1 MDAFKKSK
9 VHDLGK
15 SHARATAIVRFLTN
29 TVLLA
34 IMLSI
39 AALLW
44 NNMLAP
50 VFNATILTV
59 PQLFLLR
66 LAGRL
71 VFSDTP
77 HGD

>member
-1 MDAFKKSK
+1 MDTFKKAK

-15 SHARATAIVRFLTN
+15 SHARATAIVKLLTD

-50 VFNATILTV
+50 MFSAPILTV

-71 VFSDTP
+71 VFSDTQ